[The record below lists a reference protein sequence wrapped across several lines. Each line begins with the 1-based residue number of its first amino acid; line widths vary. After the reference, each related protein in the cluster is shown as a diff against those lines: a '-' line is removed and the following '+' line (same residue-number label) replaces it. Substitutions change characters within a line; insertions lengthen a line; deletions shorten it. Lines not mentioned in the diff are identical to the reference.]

1 MSNLEKI
8 KKYGIAY
15 IYSGVLLEKNE
26 EYLIP
31 FDGNGIPMKYEEL
44 KELSENLKTFL
55 SKITKEDYENFYDR
69 RIEYIEKKEEESSE
83 YFRQKRYKEKKKK
96 IKNT

>member
-1 MSNLEKI
+1 
-8 KKYGIAY
+8 
-15 IYSGVLLEKNE
+15 
-26 EYLIP
+26 
-31 FDGNGIPMKYEEL
+31 MKYEEL

-69 RIEYIEKKEEESSE
+69 RIEYIEKKKKNLLSTLD
-83 YFRQKRYKEKKKK
+83 KKDTKKKKKK